1 MTTVHIDY
9 PYRLDSRG
17 RTAVTTDDDYLRDLI
32 EEVLFTS
39 PGERVNRPTFGSGI
53 LRLVFAP
60 ASPEVVATA
69 QLLVQASLREWLGDL
84 ITVEGVAVET
94 DPAREGTLAVI
105 VVYSVIRTQQR
116 STARFVRQV

>member
-1 MTTVHIDY
+1 MHIDY

-17 RTAVTTDDDYLRDLI
+17 RTAETTDDDYVRDLI
-32 EEVLFTS
+32 EQVLFTS
-39 PGERVNRPTFGSGI
+39 PGERVNRPTFGSGV

-60 ASPEVVATA
+60 ASPEVAATA

-105 VVYSVIRTQQR
+105 VVYTVIRTQQR
-116 STARFVRQV
+116 NSTRFVRQV

>member
-1 MTTVHIDY
+1 MTNVHIDY

-17 RTAVTTDDDYLRDLI
+17 RTAETTDDDYLRDLI
-32 EEVLFTS
+32 EQVLFTS

-94 DPAREGTLAVI
+94 DPAREGTLVVI
-105 VVYSVIRTQQR
+105 VVYSVIRTQER
-116 STARFVRQV
+116 NTARFVRQV